1 MKWLIRA
8 LANPEVL
15 AALKALAVALI
26 ALALPTAD
34 VALTGG
40 QVGPAVAQLVLGP
53 FVS

>member
-1 MKWLIRA
+1 MKWLTNA
-8 LANPEVL
+8 LRDPEVL

-40 QVGPAVAQLVLGP
+40 QVGPAVAELVLGP